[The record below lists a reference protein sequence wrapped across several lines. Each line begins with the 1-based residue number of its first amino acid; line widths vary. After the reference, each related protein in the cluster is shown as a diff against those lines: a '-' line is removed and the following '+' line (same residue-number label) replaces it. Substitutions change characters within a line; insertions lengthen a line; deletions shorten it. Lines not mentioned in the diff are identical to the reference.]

1 MFYGATVTSRLGR
14 ERRMKLLAV
23 REVLRSLTARQ
34 MPAGVV
40 LSYGLANRMEM
51 KLCPNTGE

>member
-1 MFYGATVTSRLGR
+1 
-14 ERRMKLLAV
+14 MKLLAV